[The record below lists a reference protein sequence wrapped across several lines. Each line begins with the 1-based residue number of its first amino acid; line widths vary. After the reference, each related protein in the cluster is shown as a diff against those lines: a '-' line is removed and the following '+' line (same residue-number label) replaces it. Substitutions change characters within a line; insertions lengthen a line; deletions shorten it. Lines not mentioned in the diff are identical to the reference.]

1 MKLTYTKSAFEMPD
15 GKYMARFV
23 GVTMREATGQLD
35 QRGNPMPPGM
45 TWDFEIVEPGE
56 NKGKKT
62 DRLTGRQPTPKS
74 ACGKILAAVT
84 DSVLKDGQEVDLAA
98 FTGKF
103 YRVTVIENR
112 VSDNPPPVLVP
123 DYKPAD
129 GPAPPVETN
138 GAPKPP
144 GRPPA
149 PPAKVEPKYW
159 VALEEGKDPVLMT
172 HVEAGQELFT
182 KGLHPDNVMV
192 CKEGTE
198 SWEPATAVGIKG
210 VF

>member
-1 MKLTYTKSAFEMPD
+1 MKMTYTKSAFEMPD

-84 DSVLKDGQEVDLAA
+84 DSVLKDGQEVDLAQ
-98 FTGKF
+98 FVGKY

-112 VSDNPPPVLVP
+112 VSDNPPPVLVA
-123 DYKPAD
+123 DYRPAD
-129 GPAPPVETN
+129 GPTPAADGT
-138 GAPKPP
+138 APKPP

-149 PPAKVEPKYW
+149 PPAKTEPRYW

-172 HVEAGQELFT
+172 VAEADSAILN
-182 KGLHPDNVMV
+182 KGGHPDTVMV
-192 CKEGTE
+192 CKEGADT
-198 SWEPATAVGIKG
+198 WEPASAVGIKG
-210 VF
+210 IF